1 MDCQRA
7 ADSPAQGP
15 SRGLQQRSD
24 MGGSKTADFSFV
36 QLDRTFHEL
45 SRQERDGD
53 EFDFSE
59 AYHVRGNLTWADLL
73 KEYRTIILSEP
84 GSGKT
89 EEIRQAA
96 NCARRAKPHFF
107 LGSNMCPAISTTLS
121 RLAQSKS
128 LRVS

>member
-1 MDCQRA
+1 ML
-7 ADSPAQGP
+7 P
-15 SRGLQQRSD
+15 QRSD

-96 NCARRAKPHFF
+96 KRLRAEGNAAF
-107 LGSNMCPAISTTLS
+107 LRLEHVPSNFDDAFEAGSIEEFEG
-121 RLAQSKS
+121 
-128 LRVS
+128 